1 MKASKQLK
9 HTYNIGVVAGYVQV
23 LQRGETEGEDEG

>member
-9 HTYNIGVVAGYVQV
+9 HAYNIGVVAGYVQV
-23 LQRGETEGEDEG
+23 LQRGEREEVDEG